1 MQCNQCNN
9 IKAANIHD
17 FASQVDYKMQFETNV
32 QTWCNGFHKAANTHD
47 FASQVDYKMHF
58 KL

>member
-1 MQCNQCNN
+1 MQQHKSCL
-9 IKAANIHD
+9 HD

-32 QTWCNGFHKAANTHD
+32 QIWCNGFHKAANTHD

-58 KL
+58 EFWE